1 MDRSSLATPT
11 MMRFVGAMGIALA
24 TLCASAASLGQSHSG
39 DEMSKAI
46 DIPNAR
52 MPFEGVLTGGQPT
65 PEQLEEMKQAGYQI
79 IVNLRPAAEIG
90 DDWDEAKAVGS
101 LGMTYVSIPVAGG
114 AGLTDEA
121 VERLHEIVDEPGNR
135 PLVVHCASG
144 NRVGALFALVA
155 ARKQGKSVQEAIE
168 IGRQAGLTGLE
179 DEVRE
184 RLR

>member
-11 MMRFVGAMGIALA
+11 MMRRVGAMGIVVA
-24 TLCASAASLGQSHSG
+24 TLCASAASFGQTHSG
-39 DEMSKAI
+39 GEMSKAI
-46 DIPNAR
+46 DIPNAQ
-52 MPFEGVLTGGQPT
+52 MPFEGILTGGQPI
-65 PEQLEEMKQAGYQI
+65 PEQLEEIKQAGYRT
-79 IVNLRPAAEIG
+79 IVNLRPAQEMG
-90 DDWDEAKAVGS
+90 DWDEAKSVAS

-121 VERLHEIVDEPGNR
+121 VERLHEIVDDQNNY

-155 ARKQGKSVQEAIE
+155 ARKQGKPTQEAIE

-179 DEVRE
+179 AEVRE